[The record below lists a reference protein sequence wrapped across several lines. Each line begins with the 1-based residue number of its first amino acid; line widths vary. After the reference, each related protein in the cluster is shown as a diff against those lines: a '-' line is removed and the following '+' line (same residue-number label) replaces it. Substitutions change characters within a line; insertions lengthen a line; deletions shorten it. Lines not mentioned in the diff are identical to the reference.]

1 MAKNLILDRLLAP
14 KIFYL
19 GQISSRTIPK
29 KATDPILRKF
39 SDGRIDGQ
47 TDESDFIGL
56 CPTSL
61 ERPI

>member
-1 MAKNLILDRLLAP
+1 MAP
-14 KIFYL
+14 KTFYL

-29 KATDPILRKF
+29 KATDQILRKF

>member
-14 KIFYL
+14 KTFYL
-19 GQISSRTIPK
+19 GQISK